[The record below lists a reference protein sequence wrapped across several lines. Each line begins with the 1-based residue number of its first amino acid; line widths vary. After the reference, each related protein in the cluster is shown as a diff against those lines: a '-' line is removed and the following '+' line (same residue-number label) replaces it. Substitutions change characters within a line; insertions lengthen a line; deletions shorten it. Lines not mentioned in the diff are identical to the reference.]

1 MAHSS
6 PNSNQRITA
15 IETTTDTLTSRGGL
29 ALFVR
34 YLTTIDLF
42 PLLDRW
48 FGSLRKSRKGTAI
61 VQLFK
66 ELFCFFLDGTSPH
79 LTYFDVLHTDPGY
92 AGVLEAAP
100 DTLSSSHTIKRFFG
114 AFSFVR
120 VWLFR
125 HLLQRL
131 FLWRLQVEQPPVIYL
146 DLDVMPM
153 DNNDAEQREGVQ
165 PTYKSYRG
173 FAPLQLTGGPYI
185 IDAVFRGG
193 SKHSNHGETV
203 EQMIR
208 HVVRR
213 IRTHYDPEAVIVL
226 TQDSGFFD
234 QALLTVY
241 EALEIGYI
249 VGGKAYKDLRRAVAS
264 QPETAWQAY
273 QQGEQQWLCVELGDR
288 RGTWSRFR
296 RMVYSQAKS
305 DDTGQLLLDCARP
318 ETVLY
323 TNIGVDAK
331 LTTALV
337 RHEDE
342 EEEVS
347 TVKFLLTRYHL
358 RGKQELVHRALKEFG
373 SEQLPFHKFTA
384 NAAWYYVMLTA
395 FTLYEAFKRDLAVEG
410 LPVTCYPTRFRRTLI
425 DLAAKVV
432 TTSGR
437 RLLRFAQAAYDALG
451 LDTLWE
457 RVQQVTPLPAL
468 A

>member
-1 MAHSS
+1 MTQS
-6 PNSNQRITA
+6 PTKSNHKIDA
-15 IETTTDTLTSRGGL
+15 IATTSDTLTSRGGL
-29 ALFVR
+29 ALFVK
-34 YLTTIDLF
+34 YLSHLDLF
-42 PLLDRW
+42 PLLERW
-48 FGSLRKSRKGTAI
+48 FGSLRRSRKGTPI
-61 VQLFK
+61 VQIFK
-66 ELFCFFLDGTSPH
+66 ELFCYFLDGTSRH
-79 LTYFDVLHTDPGY
+79 LPSFDTLQTDPGY
-92 AGVLEAAP
+92 AAVLEESP
-100 DTLSSSHTIKRFFG
+100 DPLSSSHTIKRFFA

-131 FLWRLQVEQPPVIYL
+131 FLWRLMVEQPAVIYL

-153 DNNDAEQREGVQ
+153 NNDDAEQREGVQ

-173 FAPLQLTGGPYI
+173 FAPLQLTWGSYI

-193 SKHSNHGETV
+193 AKHSNHGDTV
-203 EQMIR
+203 AHMIR

-213 IRTHYDPEAVIVL
+213 IRRHYAAEAVIVL

-234 QALLTVY
+234 QQLLQVY
-241 EALEIGYI
+241 EALRIGYI

-264 QPETAWQAY
+264 QPDTAWQTY
-273 QQGEQQWLCVELGDR
+273 QHGEQQWLCVERGDR

-296 RMVYSQAKS
+296 RVVYSQADS

-323 TNIGVDAK
+323 TNIGVDDPV
-331 LTTALV
+331 TSALAEREAEDV
-337 RHEDE
+337 RALA
-342 EEEVS
+342 
-347 TVKFLLTRYHL
+347 FLLRRYHL
-358 RGKQELVHRALKEFG
+358 RGKQELVHRALKDFG
-373 SEQLPFHKFTA
+373 SEQLPFHRFTA
-384 NAAWYYVMLTA
+384 NAAWYYCLLTA
-395 FTLYEAFKRDLAVEG
+395 FALYEAFKRDLDSDAI
-410 LPVTCYPTRFRRTLI
+410 PITCYPTRFRRILV

-451 LDTLWE
+451 LDALWE
-457 RVQQVTPLPAL
+457 RVQQPPIPAL